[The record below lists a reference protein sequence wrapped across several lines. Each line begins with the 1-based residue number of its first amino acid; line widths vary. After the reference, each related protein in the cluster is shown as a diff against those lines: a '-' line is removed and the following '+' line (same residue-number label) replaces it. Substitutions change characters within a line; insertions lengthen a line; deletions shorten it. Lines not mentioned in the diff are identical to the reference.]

1 MPLGTL
7 DRSPPPFFRQGPS
20 AITKLALATAL
31 SVFLMAADARFQL
44 VVPVRAAIATA
55 LLPVQQTL
63 QAGVDIVTGGGGYL
77 RGLQQAQSAEAEA
90 RRELAALAEKSARA
104 DTLAIENA
112 RLRDLLALSP
122 AIVARSQAAEVM
134 YQAADP
140 YALKLVIDRGRTQGV
155 RPGAPVI
162 DPRGV
167 LGQVTRVYPLTA
179 EVTLLSDRDAAIPVL
194 NQRTQQS
201 GVAYGGVQG
210 ADGARMELRFV
221 SANNDVQAGDRLET
235 SGLDGVYPPGLAVA
249 TVVSVER
256 RSEGG
261 FARVLLAPAAQ
272 SEGVRHVL
280 VLEPLKVQR
289 DEGSAAG
296 SATETP
302 TEKPTEMPTDTA
314 ASSPA
319 KPARAATAAAV
330 PASAAERARP

>member
-20 AITKLALATAL
+20 AITKLALATAAAI
-31 SVFLMAADARFQL
+31 FLMAADARFQV

-63 QAGVDIVTGGGGYL
+63 QAGVDLVTGGGGYL

-90 RRELAALAEKSARA
+90 RRDLAALAEKSARA
-104 DTLAIENA
+104 DALAIENA
-112 RLRDLLALSP
+112 RLRELLTLSP

-134 YQAADP
+134 HQAADP

-155 RPGAPVI
+155 QPGAPVI

-194 NQRTQQS
+194 NQRTRQS
-201 GVAYGGVQG
+201 GVAYGGIQG

-221 SANNDVQAGDRLET
+221 SANNDVQAGDRLQT

-261 FARVLLAPAAQ
+261 FARVLLAPAALAD
-272 SEGVRHVL
+272 GVRHVL
-280 VLEPLKVQR
+280 VLEPLTVQR
-289 DEGSAAG
+289 AEGLAA
-296 SATETP
+296 
-302 TEKPTEMPTDTA
+302 MPTDAPAAALSNPSRA
-314 ASSPA
+314 ASAASATSAAAAASAGTLPDSA
-319 KPARAATAAAV
+319 PARA
-330 PASAAERARP
+330 RP